1 MKLLVAGGAGYLGSV
16 LIPRLLDRG
25 YDVDVVE
32 LFWFGNHL
40 PNQVGILNKDIF
52 HLSVEDLKPYDQVI
66 FLAGLSNDPMAE
78 YSPSKNFVLNAAAPA
93 YLGYIAKIAKVKR
106 YIYAS
111 SCSVYGYTENELY
124 DETRPVGSS
133 YPYGISKLQGE
144 QAALQLTNDEFSV
157 ICLRKGTIS
166 GYSPRMRLDLIVNT
180 MFKTALRDGVIT
192 VNNPSIWRP
201 ILSIEDAATAYI
213 RAVEANA
220 KISGVFNLASGNYTV
235 GEVADVVRSRIE
247 DRLDVRINLNIRHVQ
262 DFRNYKVSVDKAA
275 NVLSFHPTGD
285 VKSIVDNLIENV
297 SKFQDWDNPL
307 YSNILTFKEL
317 DTKVEVPA
325 MVVCTMNIAVIGA
338 NGQLGSDVVS
348 AFAESQDTVDS
359 MTHAE
364 IEIGKLESVRTRLE
378 KSRPAIVVNTAA
390 MHHVENCERD
400 PEQAYSINATGVR
413 NLALVTRDLGVPL
426 IHVSTDYVFD
436 GKKNAPYV
444 EDDAPLPL
452 NVYGNSKLAGE
463 YHARTINPRHF
474 VLRTSALYGKHPCRA
489 KGGRNFVDLML
500 ELARTRDRVRVV
512 NDEFVS
518 PTPTIDLAREIVCLS
533 RTDAYGLYHASSENS
548 CSWYEFAEEIFSLA
562 GVDVKLEA
570 AAPGEF
576 PAKAPRPRYSVLEN
590 RELKSIGLNL
600 FTSWKVG
607 LQRYL
612 LESGIAAPAAR

>member
-1 MKLLVAGGAGYLGSV
+1 MMKLLVAGGAGYLGSV

-52 HLSVEDLKPYDQVI
+52 HLSAEDLRPYDQVM

-180 MFKTALRDGVIT
+180 MFKTALRNGVVT

-235 GEVADVVRSRIE
+235 GEVADVVRRRIE
-247 DRLDVRINLNIRHVQ
+247 ERMDVRINLSIKHVQ
-262 DFRNYKVSVDKAA
+262 DFRNYKVSIDKAA

-285 VKSIVDNLIENV
+285 VKSIVDNLIENM
-297 SKFQDWDNPL
+297 SRFQDWDNPL
-307 YSNILTFKEL
+307 YSNILTFKAL
-317 DTKVEVPA
+317 DERIEVPA
-325 MVVCTMNIAVIGA
+325 M
-338 NGQLGSDVVS
+338 
-348 AFAESQDTVDS
+348 
-359 MTHAE
+359 
-364 IEIGKLESVRTRLE
+364 
-378 KSRPAIVVNTAA
+378 
-390 MHHVENCERD
+390 
-400 PEQAYSINATGVR
+400 
-413 NLALVTRDLGVPL
+413 
-426 IHVSTDYVFD
+426 
-436 GKKNAPYV
+436 
-444 EDDAPLPL
+444 
-452 NVYGNSKLAGE
+452 
-463 YHARTINPRHF
+463 
-474 VLRTSALYGKHPCRA
+474 
-489 KGGRNFVDLML
+489 
-500 ELARTRDRVRVV
+500 
-512 NDEFVS
+512 
-518 PTPTIDLAREIVCLS
+518 
-533 RTDAYGLYHASSENS
+533 
-548 CSWYEFAEEIFSLA
+548 A
-562 GVDVKLEA
+562 GV
-570 AAPGEF
+570 
-576 PAKAPRPRYSVLEN
+576 
-590 RELKSIGLNL
+590 
-600 FTSWKVG
+600 
-607 LQRYL
+607 Q
-612 LESGIAAPAAR
+612 

>member
-40 PNQVGILNKDIF
+40 PNQVGVLNKDIF
-52 HLSVEDLKPYDQVI
+52 HLSVEDLKPYDQVM

-144 QAALQLTNDEFSV
+144 QAALQLTNNEFSV

-180 MFKTALRDGVIT
+180 MFKTALRDGAIT

-247 DRLDVRINLNIRHVQ
+247 ERMDVRINLSIKHVQ
-262 DFRNYKVSVDKAA
+262 DFRNYKVSIDKAA

-285 VKSIVDNLIENV
+285 VKSIVDNLLENM

-307 YSNILTFKEL
+307 YSNILTFKGL
-317 DTKVEVPA
+317 DERVEFPA
-325 MVVCTMNIAVIGA
+325 MVGA
-338 NGQLGSDVVS
+338 Q
-348 AFAESQDTVDS
+348 
-359 MTHAE
+359 
-364 IEIGKLESVRTRLE
+364 
-378 KSRPAIVVNTAA
+378 
-390 MHHVENCERD
+390 
-400 PEQAYSINATGVR
+400 
-413 NLALVTRDLGVPL
+413 
-426 IHVSTDYVFD
+426 
-436 GKKNAPYV
+436 
-444 EDDAPLPL
+444 
-452 NVYGNSKLAGE
+452 
-463 YHARTINPRHF
+463 
-474 VLRTSALYGKHPCRA
+474 
-489 KGGRNFVDLML
+489 
-500 ELARTRDRVRVV
+500 
-512 NDEFVS
+512 
-518 PTPTIDLAREIVCLS
+518 
-533 RTDAYGLYHASSENS
+533 
-548 CSWYEFAEEIFSLA
+548 
-562 GVDVKLEA
+562 
-570 AAPGEF
+570 
-576 PAKAPRPRYSVLEN
+576 
-590 RELKSIGLNL
+590 
-600 FTSWKVG
+600 
-607 LQRYL
+607 
-612 LESGIAAPAAR
+612 